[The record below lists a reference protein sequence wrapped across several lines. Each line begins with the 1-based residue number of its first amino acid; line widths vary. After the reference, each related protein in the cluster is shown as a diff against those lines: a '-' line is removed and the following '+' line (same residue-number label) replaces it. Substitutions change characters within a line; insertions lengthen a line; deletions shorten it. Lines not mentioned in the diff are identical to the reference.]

1 MNEIRPIDANV
12 AIEKLHEYVT
22 EMEADIYYDS
32 NMGVPEDDIEWAINE
47 IPTLEYAPVVHA
59 HWIVGKDNDGYEYAA
74 VCSHCDENCGASSD
88 KYCSNCGAIMD
99 EEAATA

>member
-12 AIEKLHEYVT
+12 AIEKLHKYATKIGGSFSLWSSDGISENNI
-22 EMEADIYYDS
+22 DR
-32 NMGVPEDDIEWAINE
+32 AINQV
-47 IPTLEYAPVVHA
+47 PTLDYAPVVHA